1 MVQLWE
7 NKQREQSPSGQSG
20 NGNEVNDLWREGVGG
35 GGGESLEPAPVPEE
49 DSFSTVR
56 EKRPVSR
63 RRRVIGGSEEQTG
76 EWNRF

>member
-1 MVQLWE
+1 MT
-7 NKQREQSPSGQSG
+7 SGG
-20 NGNEVNDLWREGVGG
+20 RGV